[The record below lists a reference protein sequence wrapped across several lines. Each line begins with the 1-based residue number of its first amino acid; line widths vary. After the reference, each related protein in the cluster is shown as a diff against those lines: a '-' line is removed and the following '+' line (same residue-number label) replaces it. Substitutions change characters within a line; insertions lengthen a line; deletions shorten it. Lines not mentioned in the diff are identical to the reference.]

1 MNNFKI
7 KYFIIFLALGFVLF
21 AGFSDTFPE
30 PPKTGFWAMEGNL
43 VTHHFKEKTD
53 SLSGPELFELQNENG
68 LPIWFGRHIFKDVC
82 ISGECKMIRL
92 WLFWD
97 GAGNYLG
104 LQIPEQEP
112 LTKSDHTPFEPEDYD
127 KLEDILRDT
136 ASILKDLKPED
147 LIIVPDTIDAYK
159 AYEVD
164 GYTAATQPALA
175 EVMVK
180 DAVYT
185 CHTLWHTVYGPVQ
198 TEIFKIL
205 EKYLSKDFLSKMF
218 ESKKP
223 EYISWAIKSV
233 ENHPEFHVG
242 FYPEIMEYIS
252 SENSAL
258 TNQALGYFRSEQ
270 LADTAIQLQLVQV
283 MENENTDMS
292 IKYEILWKFIG
303 FGSIHQQ
310 GVLNLLEMFTEQKIG
325 VGAYNLIL
333 RLVTPEHINEN
344 EQIAQILNQLS
355 HDENGYV
362 RNLTKRALDEK
373 KNPISQ

>member
-1 MNNFKI
+1 MGAKKVTN
-7 KYFIIFLALGFVLF
+7 L
-21 AGFSDTFPE
+21 PE
-30 PPKTGFWAMEGNL
+30 TGFWAMEGTL
-43 VTHHFKEKTD
+43 VTHHFEEKTD
-53 SLSGPELFELQNENG
+53 SLSGPELFELQDENG

-104 LQIPEQEP
+104 MQVPEEEP
-112 LTKSDHTPFEPEDYD
+112 LTKSDHYK
-127 KLEDILRDT
+127 KLENILRDT
-136 ASILKDLKPED
+136 SSILKTLKPED

-175 EVMVK
+175 EVVVK

-185 CHTLWHTVYGPVQ
+185 CHTLWHTIYGPVQ
-198 TEIFKIL
+198 TEIFNVL
-205 EKYLSKDFLSKMF
+205 ENYLSKEFLSKMF
-218 ESKKP
+218 KSKKP

-233 ENHPEFHVG
+233 ENHPEYHAG

-258 TNQALGYFRSEQ
+258 ANQALGYFRSEL
-270 LADTAIQLQLVQV
+270 LADTAIQLKLVQV
-283 MENENTDMS
+283 MADAGTDMS

-303 FGSIHQQ
+303 FGDIHQKA
-310 GVLNLLEMFTEQKIG
+310 VADLLELFAGQKIG
-325 VGAYNLIL
+325 VGTYNLIL
-333 RLVTPEHINEN
+333 RLVTPEHIIEN
-344 EQIAQILNQLS
+344 EQIAQILSHLS
-355 HDENGYV
+355 ADENGYV
-362 RNLTKRALDEK
+362 RNLTKRKLDEK
-373 KNPISQ
+373 QNSN